1 MKLQVLM
8 KHLWKQWSMHF
19 GRLMD
24 TMMFS
29 KLERCQIHLL
39 LTHLLCT
46 TFQNCLSTANVP
58 GRICHS
64 HNFDFAMSAEVYCD
78 WQGWKGL
85 KQTVEG
91 LPMSLSGYASY
102 LNARSWI
109 WYTHQNI
116 QFVSYQKT
124 FHLTT
129 FLAALPHHH
138 ALVVLSQSYTR
149 STCWSMCSLR
159 VFVQVSHTWSIN
171 TYRLWRPMG
180 CLQTQWC

>member
-1 MKLQVLM
+1 MVNA
-8 KHLWKQWSMHF
+8 LWEIDGHHDVFKARNMPNPSTLDPF
-19 GRLMD
+19 TVYYIPEL
-24 TMMFS
+24 S
-29 KLERCQIHLL
+29 
-39 LTHLLCT
+39 
-46 TFQNCLSTANVP
+46 TFQAEFVIHITLTLPCLQ
-58 GRICHS
+58 
-64 HNFDFAMSAEVYCD
+64 EVYCD

-91 LPMSLSGYASY
+91 LPISLSGYASY